1 MSRSS
6 PSPGRL
12 TLRSGGWV
20 LLAAALLT
28 LLSMVWIAW
37 PVLTRRAPSVRGD
50 GRNAESYGF
59 DLASAIVPR
68 AEIIASGMPVDGVAA
83 LDEPRVMSASEADR
97 LNREE
102 RGKYLVPGDRVVGV
116 VVGGEARA
124 YPVRVL
130 NWHEVAN
137 DTLGGIPIAVT
148 YCPLTDSVVVFD
160 RRVDGETL
168 TFGVSGLLYNSNQL
182 LYDRRPAGEPSSL
195 WSQLLFRA
203 IAGPAAAR
211 GSAPT
216 VLPSQLVRWDTWRT
230 RHPGTTVLDPDRGLL
245 RRYRGNPYAMY
256 FGSDLLRYPV
266 RPLPAASNPP
276 FKTPVVVIEGGGR
289 RAALA
294 LPALATRSGRS
305 GRISFDSSAGAVE
318 LEIAG
323 EPPTAF
329 VEQTSGGPVPL
340 AHAFWFA
347 WHAMHAADPLEP

>member
-1 MSRSS
+1 MNAPS
-6 PSPGRL
+6 PSPRRL

-28 LLSMVWIAW
+28 LLAMAWIAW
-37 PVLTRRAPSVRGD
+37 PVLTRTAPSVRGD
-50 GRNAESYGF
+50 GRHPESYGF
-59 DLASAIVPR
+59 DLTTTTVPR
-68 AEIIASGMPVDGVAA
+68 VGIVASGMTVDGVAP
-83 LDEPRVMSASEADR
+83 LVGPRVFPAADADR

-116 VVGGEARA
+116 VVGSEARA
-124 YPVRVL
+124 YPLRVL

-160 RRVDGETL
+160 RRVDGETM

-211 GSAPT
+211 GSRLV
-216 VLPSQLVRWDTWRT
+216 VLPSQLVRWDTWRA
-230 RHPGTTVLDPDRGLL
+230 RHPETTVLDPDRALL
-245 RRYRGNPYAMY
+245 KRYRGNPYAMY
-256 FGSDLLRYPV
+256 YGSDLLRYPV
-266 RPLPAASNPP
+266 EPLPRAADPP
-276 FKTPVVVIEGGGR
+276 YKTPVVVVEGPRGR
-289 RAALA
+289 AVLA
-294 LPALATRSGRS
+294 LPWLAARAGEGGRVALDSAAGPLELRVAT
-305 GRISFDSSAGAVE
+305 
-318 LEIAG
+318 

-329 VEQTSGGPVPL
+329 IEESPEGPVPF

-347 WHAMHAADPLEP
+347 WHAMHATDPLGP